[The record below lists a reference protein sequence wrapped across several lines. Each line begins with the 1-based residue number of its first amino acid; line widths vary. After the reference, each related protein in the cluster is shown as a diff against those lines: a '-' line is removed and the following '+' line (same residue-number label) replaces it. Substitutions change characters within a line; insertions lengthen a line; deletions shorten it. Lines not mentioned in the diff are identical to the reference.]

1 MRTATVTLFMLA
13 CVGLGA
19 CSPPDPPEKKR
30 RPEPQTSAPGD
41 ARPRS
46 AIVQAADA
54 YKDRARSAEAESP
67 QAAHRQRAEIDAQS
81 R

>member
-1 MRTATVTLFMLA
+1 MRTATASLFMLA
-13 CVGLGA
+13 CIGLNG

-41 ARPRS
+41 ARPHS
-46 AIVQAADA
+46 PIVQAADA
-54 YKDRARSAEAESP
+54 YKDRARSAKAESL
-67 QAAHRQRAEIDAQS
+67 QAADRQRAEMDAQT

>member
-1 MRTATVTLFMLA
+1 MRTATVSLFMLA
-13 CVGLGA
+13 CIGLNA

-46 AIVQAADA
+46 AIVRNANA
-54 YKDRARSAEAESP
+54 YKDRARSAEAASLE
-67 QAAHRQRAEIDAQS
+67 AADRQRAEIDAQT